1 MKFLSQVL
9 FALFISNILIAEES
23 ITLDKIDVYTTT
35 PLPSIGLPMDMV
47 PANIQIVNQKDISE
61 QSGVSIADY
70 IVNNLQ
76 GVTVNEI
83 AGNPYQLEINY
94 HGYNAT
100 PIAGNPQG
108 LSVYV
113 DGVRVNEPFSNT
125 VMWDLIPSFSVDKM
139 QMIGGSNPVFGL
151 NTLGGSVS
159 MQTKS
164 GRTFNKSAI
173 DISAGAWGRKSS
185 LLESGGV
192 SKDGK
197 FDYYLGYEHFSEDGW
212 RDFSPTHVNQ
222 LFSKVGWD
230 TEKARYELSYTGA
243 HNLMIGN
250 GLTPKE
256 LLGDDRTGI
265 HTLEDE
271 TDNNFGKWVLTST
284 HFIDN
289 MTMLSSNAYYIRS
302 DRTTFNGDLNDDFCS
317 TDMGD
322 DDECSTESLTAF
334 DADGTQNLN
343 EGVFN
348 RTITKQDAYGAN
360 AQITLDHDYKQRKN
374 QLVIGS
380 GIEYSLIRFKQ
391 SGQEVATLDA
401 SGFFTG
407 ARDDEEQSTGLT
419 GKTKT
424 FGIFAT
430 NTHSLSDQLSI
441 NTAAR
446 YNFIQV
452 DNHDN
457 FNAPG
462 GDTSLTGKH
471 HYERL
476 NPSIGIT
483 FHPTKNYTTYA
494 SYNQSSRAPTSIEL
508 GCANPDQP
516 CNLPTQMADDPPL
529 EQVVAKTI
537 EFGARGRLSNGVK
550 WNASIYDA
558 TNHDDILFVN
568 SSSASGAG
576 YFTNVSKT
584 TRQGVDL
591 GLAFD
596 INKAS
601 MNINYGF
608 LLARYGS
615 EINLPNEV
623 NSSASSDLI
632 SVKKGDYLPNIPK
645 HHLKIRSDYK
655 VSPRFKVGATVSA
668 YTKSY
673 MMGNEN
679 QEHDSSTGS
688 GLQGETPGYALL
700 NMDSEYNFKDGWSL
714 YVKAINVLDQAYY
727 TGGRLAESSVQTS
740 DRLHSGDEAEG
751 VASLIPGSP
760 QAAWIGLRHE
770 F

>member
-1 MKFLSQVL
+1 MKFVL
-9 FALFISNILIAEES
+9 QLLTLIFISNLLIAEENLV
-23 ITLDKIDVYTTT
+23 LDKIDVYTAT

-655 VSPRFKVGATVSA
+655 VSSRFKVGATISA

>member
-1 MKFLSQVL
+1 MKFVLRLLSL
-9 FALFISNILIAEES
+9 FFISNLLIAEENLV
-23 ITLDKIDVYTTT
+23 LDKIDVYTAT

-47 PANIQIVNQKDISE
+47 PANIQIVDQEKISE

-70 IVNNLQ
+70 MVNNLQ

-151 NTLGGSVS
+151 NTLGGSLS

-173 DISAGAWGRKSS
+173 DISAGSWGRKVS

-222 LFSKVGWD
+222 LFSKIGWD
-230 TEKARYELSYTGA
+230 TEKARYEVSYTGA

-256 LLGDDRTGI
+256 LLGNDRTGI

-271 TDNNFGKWVLTST
+271 TDNNFGRWVLTST
-284 HFIDN
+284 HFIDE
-289 MTMLSSNAYYIRS
+289 MTMLSSNAYYLRS

-317 TDMGD
+317 TDMGNE
-322 DDECSTESLTAF
+322 DECSAESLTAF
-334 DADGTQNLN
+334 DADGSQNLN
-343 EGVFN
+343 QGVFN

-360 AQITLDHDYKQRKN
+360 AQITFDHDYKQRKN

-407 ARDDEEQSTGLT
+407 AREEEEQSTGLT

-471 HYERL
+471 HYERF

-483 FHPTKNYTTYA
+483 FSPTKKLY
-494 SYNQSSRAPTSIEL
+494 
-508 GCANPDQP
+508 
-516 CNLPTQMADDPPL
+516 
-529 EQVVAKTI
+529 
-537 EFGARGRLSNGVK
+537 
-550 WNASIYDA
+550 
-558 TNHDDILFVN
+558 
-568 SSSASGAG
+568 
-576 YFTNVSKT
+576 
-584 TRQGVDL
+584 
-591 GLAFD
+591 
-596 INKAS
+596 
-601 MNINYGF
+601 
-608 LLARYGS
+608 
-615 EINLPNEV
+615 
-623 NSSASSDLI
+623 
-632 SVKKGDYLPNIPK
+632 YLCFI
-645 HHLKIRSDYK
+645 
-655 VSPRFKVGATVSA
+655 
-668 YTKSY
+668 
-673 MMGNEN
+673 
-679 QEHDSSTGS
+679 
-688 GLQGETPGYALL
+688 
-700 NMDSEYNFKDGWSL
+700 
-714 YVKAINVLDQAYY
+714 
-727 TGGRLAESSVQTS
+727 
-740 DRLHSGDEAEG
+740 
-751 VASLIPGSP
+751 
-760 QAAWIGLRHE
+760 
-770 F
+770 

>member
-655 VSPRFKVGATVSA
+655 VSSRFKVGATISA